1 MTVSSPPDT
10 PGVAAGAAPVY
21 IRGVPHA
28 LPDGEHLLWEGAPA
42 AGLIAKH
49 VFHRAI
55 VLGYFAVVTGW
66 WAISTYGTVTGTDF
80 LAMFGVRLL
89 LAGIVIG
96 VVEYLARTV
105 ARTTVY
111 ALTSKRLVLKIGM
124 VLPMTIN
131 LPLRLLQD
139 AGVARFRDGSGQI
152 ALTLVPGDRL
162 AYIALWP
169 HCKMFKLNQPSPVLR
184 GLSDPD
190 RVGGLLRDAII
201 ADAAADAESSVTT
214 AVPSR
219 PPLSAAS
226 HIPIPS

>member
-1 MTVSSPPDT
+1 MSHSSRPVTPAVAPDAPP
-10 PGVAAGAAPVY
+10 AY

-28 LPDGEHLLWEGAPA
+28 LPAGEHVLWESSPA
-42 AGLIAKH
+42 AGPIAKH
-49 VFHRAI
+49 VFHRTI

-66 WAISTYGTVTGTDF
+66 WAISTYGTVPTNDF
-80 LAMFGVRLL
+80 LAMLGVRLL

-96 VVEYLARTV
+96 VVAYLARAV

-111 ALTSKRLVLKIGM
+111 ALTNKRLVLKIGI

-139 AGVARFRDGSGQI
+139 AGVARFRDGTGQI

-169 HCKMFKLNQPSPVLR
+169 HCKVFKFNRPSPVLR
-184 GLSDPD
+184 GLTEPD
-190 RVGGLLRDAII
+190 RVAGLLRDAIL
-201 ADAAADAESSVTT
+201 ADAELDAESTVIAAAPSRATRPSPLLSSV
-214 AVPSR
+214 S
-219 PPLSAAS
+219 S
-226 HIPIPS
+226 